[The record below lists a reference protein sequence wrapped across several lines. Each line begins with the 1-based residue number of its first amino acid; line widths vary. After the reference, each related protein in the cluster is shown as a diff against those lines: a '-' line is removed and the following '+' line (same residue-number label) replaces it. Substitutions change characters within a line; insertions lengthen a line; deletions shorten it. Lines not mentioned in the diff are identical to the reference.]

1 MTSSPPPSSSP
12 TDLRGLSSAAGAFF
26 IWGLLPVYLKAL
38 DHVPVLQ
45 VTAHR
50 LAWGCVFA
58 LAWLALR
65 HELAGIRA
73 ALKNPE
79 VRLRLIASAALIT
92 INWTTYI
99 YGIVTER
106 AVETSLG
113 YFINPLLNVVL
124 GVLVL
129 RERLNPVQWTAV
141 AIAAAGVAY
150 LTWSAGKPPW
160 IALTLAFSFGL
171 YGLVR
176 KVVRVDALAG
186 FASETLLLLPF
197 GAGYLIFLAFKSGRS
212 ALRAGDIEPT
222 GMARSSLARTYGSGL
237 MLHLTNPKAIL
248 FFGSLYAIGVPAT
261 ARPLD
266 LVTIIALVGVQSACI
281 FHGYALLFSNP
292 AVVRGHFRLRRWF
305 EGAFALAFGF
315 AGLKILTARLQ

>member
-1 MTSSPPPSSSP
+1 MTSSSPPSSSP

-38 DHVPVLQ
+38 DRVPVLQ

-197 GAGYLIFLAFKSGRS
+197 GAGYLIWCELA
-212 ALRAGDIEPT
+212 
-222 GMARSSLARTYGSGL
+222 GSGSL
-237 MLHLTNPKAIL
+237 GHAGFAMDVLLVLAGPFTAIPLVL
-248 FFGSLYAIGVPAT
+248 FAFGARRISYSTVGLLQYIAPTIQLLIAVALFREPFAGPRVVGFSLIW
-261 ARPLD
+261 
-266 LVTIIALVGVQSACI
+266 IALAI
-281 FHGYALLFSNP
+281 YALEGVWR
-292 AVVRGHFRLRRWF
+292 ARRIS
-305 EGAFALAFGF
+305 EE
-315 AGLKILTARLQ
+315 LQL